1 MKQYPEVY
9 YTLNELADLSG
20 YDRKG
25 FKDRLIRV
33 CEMYSIPIEEFKIYP
48 DEKDSSYL
56 FTPNVAEFVLI
67 LVKNIDKHPLYARN
81 AKIQNITA
89 TSVAGFFSG
98 ILDDVDNSVSEQV
111 KKIIYCRDS
120 HHAAQRTSDWAER
133 LSKHLTRFVVNIAT
147 LRTEDVGEALRYFT
161 KQLDQ
166 MNHALYMNNKFKS
179 TVIHANEE
187 EFYGETILPEK
198 QIILDALNDSN
209 VGLDISIA
217 TLIKLGIIDSQA
229 IRDEGYL
236 STENRIRII
245 QDLQKVIGCRDP
257 FIDDILDKLETCNST
272 EEEREIYREYF
283 LSNDDV
289 ELSYPQ
295 KKEVAEYCKEH
306 DVSWKS
312 LDNKEIEQK
321 DLEAMRK
328 EELLQRHAEI
338 RKQLIDVERKQTE
351 LHSQMREIEIALNDE
366 GYSEYCASIDKK
378 YQGLE
383 DVTNHFI
390 GQALNEFLKSDE

>member
-1 MKQYPEVY
+1 MKQYPAVY

-33 CEMYSIPIEEFKIYP
+33 CEMYSIPIEEFKIHP
-48 DEKDSSYL
+48 DEKDSGFL

-67 LVKNIDKHPLYARN
+67 MVKNIDKHPLYARN
-81 AKIQNITA
+81 AKVQNITA

-98 ILDDVDNSVSEQV
+98 ILEDVDNSVSEQV
-111 KKIIYCRDS
+111 KKIIYCRES

-166 MNHALYMNNKFKS
+166 MNHALFMNNSFKRA
-179 TVIHANEE
+179 VIHANEE
-187 EFYGETILPEK
+187 EFYGDTISSEK
-198 QIILDALNDSN
+198 QKVLNALNDSN
-209 VGLDISIA
+209 IGLDITIA
-217 TLIKLGIIDSQA
+217 TLIKLGIADSKV
-229 IRDEGYL
+229 IRSEGYL
-236 STENRIRII
+236 STKDRIREI
-245 QDLQKVIGCRDP
+245 QNLHKVIGCRDP
-257 FIDDILDKLETCNST
+257 FIDDILDKLEICNSK

-283 LSNDDV
+283 LSNDDID
-289 ELSYPQ
+289 LSYPQ
-295 KKEVAEYCKEH
+295 IKGVAEYCKKH
-306 DVSWKS
+306 DDSWKS
-312 LDNKEIEQK
+312 LDNQDIQQKNIETLNK
-321 DLEAMRK
+321 D
-328 EELLQRHAEI
+328 ELLQRRADI
-338 RKQLIDVERKQTE
+338 RNQLIAVARKQAE
-351 LHSQMREIEIALNDE
+351 LHSQMRKIEIALNDE

-378 YQGLE
+378 YKGLE
-383 DVTNHFI
+383 DVTNHYI